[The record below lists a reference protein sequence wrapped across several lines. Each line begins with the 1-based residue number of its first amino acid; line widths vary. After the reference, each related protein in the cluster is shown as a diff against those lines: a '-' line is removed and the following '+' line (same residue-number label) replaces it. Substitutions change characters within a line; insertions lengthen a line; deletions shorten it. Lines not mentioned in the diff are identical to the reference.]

1 MKRLEMYVKVT
12 TLNRGYIDVP
22 DDCSLEDALKYASR
36 CIDEVEITRYF
47 EDLWEFDIA
56 DDVAARFI

>member
-1 MKRLEMYVKVT
+1 MKRLEIYVKVT

-22 DDCSLEDALKYASR
+22 DDYSLEDALKYASR
-36 CIDEVEITRYF
+36 SIDEVEITRYF